1 MFKIFIKHPA
11 IREKIVQLGHKGHF
25 DTQLICQVKI
35 KDLVQIEFL
44 LKNKQWRY
52 ITYWSISELNNL
64 EI

>member
-11 IREKIVQLGHKGHF
+11 IREKIVQLGPKGHF

-44 LKNKQWRY
+44 LKNKQ
-52 ITYWSISELNNL
+52 
-64 EI
+64 